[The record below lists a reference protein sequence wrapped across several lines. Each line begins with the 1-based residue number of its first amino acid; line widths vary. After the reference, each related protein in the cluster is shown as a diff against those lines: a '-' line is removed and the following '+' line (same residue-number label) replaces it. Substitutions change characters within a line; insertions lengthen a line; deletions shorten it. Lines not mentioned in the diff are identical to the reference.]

1 MYRETSLTQKE
12 KCSMILVWDIHIRQ
26 IPSRIR
32 WPGIAGGE
40 CLMVTMSLQE
50 KEKILEMNDGE
61 IFKTMWVQLM
71 L

>member
-1 MYRETSLTQKE
+1 
-12 KCSMILVWDIHIRQ
+12 MIPLVLDIHTRQ

-32 WPGIAGGE
+32 GPMIGGCE

-61 IFKTMWVQLM
+61 IFKTM
-71 L
+71 